1 MKYFFYS
8 ISSLLILSLLFV
20 MQNIMLLT
28 FVRLDYIYQSFSAL
42 ELYASL
48 CLLYFALKFL
58 AWKRRMATRHL
69 FVCVFSITAVY
80 SAATLVGTDFNCLNI
95 AVSILCCGLLLSGI
109 VILIIAFITEPAQS
123 AAADTPHGSCIFS
136 DRECDVIRTI
146 VLGKTVN
153 ETADE
158 LCISAS
164 TVKTHLQH
172 IYEKAGVRNRT
183 ELVNFIQTHPIG

>member
-1 MKYFFYS
+1 
-8 ISSLLILSLLFV
+8 

-58 AWKRRMATRHL
+58 AWKRRLATRHL

-80 SAATLVGTDFNCLNI
+80 SAAILIGADFNSINI
-95 AVSILCCGLLLSGI
+95 AVSILCSGLLLSGI
-109 VILIIAFITEPAQS
+109 VILIIAFMTEPTQN
-123 AAADTPHGSCIFS
+123 AAVADTPQGKSIFS

-183 ELVNFIQTHPIG
+183 ELVNFIQNHPFGRLSN

>member
-1 MKYFFYS
+1 MKYFFCS

-20 MQNIMLLT
+20 IQNILQLT
-28 FVRLDYIYQSFSAL
+28 TVNLDYIYQSFAAM

-48 CLLYFALKFL
+48 CILYFALRFL
-58 AWKRRMATRHL
+58 LERKRLPIRHL
-69 FVCVFSITAVY
+69 FVCVFSVTVVYCAAVI
-80 SAATLVGTDFNCLNI
+80 VGADFNILNI
-95 AVSILCCGLLLSGI
+95 AVSIVCSGLILSGC
-109 VILIIAFITEPAQS
+109 IITIASFLAECHDT
-123 AAADTPHGSCIFS
+123 AATDTPHGSCIFS

-158 LCISAS
+158 LCISAA

-172 IYEKAGVRNRT
+172 IYDKANVRNRT
-183 ELVNFIQTHPIG
+183 ELVRFIQNHPIG